1 MPSNSKITL
10 IWPNKQNIKE
20 LENIQIEPYEKLSI
34 ASQNSYSSTPT
45 FDNLE
50 SNWEN
55 LFFLG
60 DNKDILSYLLEN
72 GFQDKISLVY
82 IDPPFNTGTDY
93 GRMLKI
99 PVNNEK
105 NIQINRTIFKNQ
117 LMYYNNF
124 DDKDFL
130 QFIYERLQ
138 LIHQLLKPT
147 GNIFI
152 RIDYRFGHY
161 IKILL
166 DEIFGRDNFINEF
179 VVNKSDRPTETLK
192 RYHSSWDMLLFYG
205 KSQKSYFN
213 YVEIPRLERKWRGMH
228 LYGERWT
235 EIDPQ
240 FVHLFSPEN
249 LRESKGKIRSRARII
264 LGKELLPPAG
274 RHWALSQEDI
284 FEYEQR
290 NEIRLSKNGSPQTL
304 ERSSKK
310 IDDVWT
316 DIPGYENK
324 NTGYPTENSEELL
337 TRVIQTG
344 SKKMILF

>member
-1 MPSNSKITL
+1 M
-10 IWPNKQNIKE
+10 
-20 LENIQIEPYEKLSI
+20 
-34 ASQNSYSSTPT
+34 
-45 FDNLE
+45 
-50 SNWEN
+50 
-55 LFFLG
+55 
-60 DNKDILSYLLEN
+60 
-72 GFQDKISLVY
+72 
-82 IDPPFNTGTDY
+82 
-93 GRMLKI
+93 
-99 PVNNEK
+99 VN
-105 NIQINRTIFKNQ
+105 
-117 LMYYNNF
+117 
-124 DDKDFL
+124 
-130 QFIYERLQ
+130 
-138 LIHQLLKPT
+138 P
-147 GNIFI
+147 
-152 RIDYRFGHY
+152 
-161 IKILL
+161 
-166 DEIFGRDNFINEF
+166 
-179 VVNKSDRPTETLK
+179 
-192 RYHSSWDMLLFYG
+192 
-205 KSQKSYFN
+205 QKSYFN

-344 SKKMILF
+344 AEENDIILDCFMGSATTQAVAQKNNRRWIGIDNNPSSIQIVFKFDYKKLLKIKFQVKDSSHLYPIFASFKRLNENGKRILGYNYKITILI